1 MSEEQRRE
9 YYVSQRAQLLALK
22 QTEQF
27 QRRQLQAQAQLGR
40 LAARIALSEAFHATT
55 GYYADLAN
63 GAARDPKEQHRIAH
77 LWEQA
82 AIRIEPFNPS
92 LASRLGLK
100 ERYWREG
107 ATWSDSQIADAR
119 IQLDAVRQEARFTL
133 IRR

>member
-1 MSEEQRRE
+1 MIDGITGIGAIVIAYLQELGSNQRFT
-9 YYVSQRAQLLALK
+9 
-22 QTEQF
+22 TEQ
-27 QRRQLQAQAQLGR
+27 R

-82 AIRIEPFNPS
+82 AIRIEPFKPS

>member
-1 MSEEQRRE
+1 MIDGIAGIGAMVIAYLQELGSNQR
-9 YYVSQRAQLLALK
+9 LT
-22 QTEQF
+22 TEQ
-27 QRRQLQAQAQLGR
+27 R

>member
-1 MSEEQRRE
+1 MIDGITGIGAIVIAYLQELGSNQRFT
-9 YYVSQRAQLLALK
+9 
-22 QTEQF
+22 TEQ
-27 QRRQLQAQAQLGR
+27 R

-82 AIRIEPFNPS
+82 AIRMEGFNPS

-107 ATWSDSQIADAR
+107 ATWSDAQIADAR
-119 IQLDAVRQEARFTL
+119 IQLDAVRQEARFAL
-133 IRR
+133 ICRRANI

>member
-1 MSEEQRRE
+1 MIDGIAGIGAIVIAYLQELGSNQRFTAEQ
-9 YYVSQRAQLLALK
+9 
-22 QTEQF
+22 
-27 QRRQLQAQAQLGR
+27 R

-82 AIRIEPFNPS
+82 AIRMEGFNPS

-107 ATWSDSQIADAR
+107 ATWSDAQIADAR
-119 IQLDAVRQEARFTL
+119 IQLDAVRQEARFAL
-133 IRR
+133 ICRRANI